1 MLYVEVQN
9 VLTKTDALS
18 DRLWLLCVCVC
29 LCVFLHIQS
38 EWVWVHYDRYQSKY
52 SNISGPKLQNK
63 SVCKVS
69 PSAMFGPMRTSESDG
84 TQSEWREWSVWIINK
99 WWSSWEGPL
108 TTHFRGTEE
117 KHTQSLQTDNAHS
130 LCLYWILISTC
141 ICCVFWVC
149 VFSCW

>member
-52 SNISGPKLQNK
+52 SNTSGPKLQNK

-84 TQSEWREWSVWIINK
+84 PSQSEGSGLCELLIND
-99 WWSSWEGPL
+99 GPL

-117 KHTQSLQTDNAHS
+117 KHTQSLQTDNALS
-130 LCLYWILISTC
+130 LCLYWILISTFL
-141 ICCVFWVC
+141 CCVFWVC